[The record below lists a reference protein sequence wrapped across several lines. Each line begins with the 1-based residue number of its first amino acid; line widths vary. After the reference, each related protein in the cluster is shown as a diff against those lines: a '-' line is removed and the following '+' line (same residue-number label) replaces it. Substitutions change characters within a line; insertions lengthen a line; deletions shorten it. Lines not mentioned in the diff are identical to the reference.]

1 MKTYKLEKEIKL
13 YKMQFDD
20 MCQQIFQS
28 YIIDRLGIEID
39 SILFKIKYMV
49 KNKIDIHKIPK
60 LQKEFNTKGLELRKH
75 FALFLY
81 HFLTDIIQ
89 IHDPFH
95 LEDIKDVL
103 AANVNMDASYINFT
117 MVLISESKEYLEYVD
132 NKIEEGKVFNM
143 FPDQYMRFYTDSYND
158 GIAKAFPELF
168 ENKHQSIIGTGNDSD
183 VFVHNFT
190 FQVTEACSLSCFTE
204 DTKVFMADTTWKN
217 ISDVNIGDIVMGFTE
232 NPKDNNIRYI
242 MPSKVER
249 IYMNRTNE
257 IFSVR
262 SKDNKNDVLVT
273 GEHPFLTD
281 KGWKEVRYLTVD
293 DEVRRFESEEHTKVD
308 VSQYKQELIVY
319 NLETSTHTY
328 MANGYMVH
336 NCTYC
341 YQANKTPDKMDFST
355 AKGFIDNLLADKY
368 GYINKYNSPA
378 IILEFIGGEPLLEID
393 IIRQAYEYFLN
404 RCYELNH
411 PWFTMHRVSICS
423 NGLAY
428 FNDNVQDFFK
438 EYSHQISF
446 NISIDGNKELHDSC
460 RIQPNKEG
468 SYDIDMA
475 ALNHYNKHYNAERNS
490 KMTLAPTNIK
500 YLYDSV
506 IDFIKNGMTVIN
518 INCVFEE
525 GWNLKTAKEEY
536 FQLKK
541 LSDYIIDNDLHHL
554 YIAIYTDRQEDKMDE
569 SQDSNFCFRGDSA
582 ILTMSGNK
590 PIKELKVG
598 EIIYTAS
605 GTKHIVEKMNSYFSK
620 DNKIIYARG
629 TYPTHCTSDHKFFAK
644 KKIKD
649 RVYSEPNWF
658 RADELTTGD
667 LISLPK
673 LNIKDNKDNFL
684 TEDLAY
690 LLGVFLGDGHINKNY
705 VVFTV
710 GYDEDK
716 YYYNLLKQI
725 GFQFSSFRN
734 RTTMVYSINKNSS
747 DLANIFFN
755 LCSSCGHLAHNKHF
769 PKIIFESPENI
780 IRACIRG
787 YVYTD
792 GYSQLDE
799 YGNNLIKIN
808 SVSKWLMNDLMIL
821 LRSLNIP
828 STCYY
833 CKREGK
839 MKIEDR
845 IVNVKDRYEVY
856 YYPDKFYDDN
866 KYFKKENDMVWSRV
880 SRVEKD
886 ENEYE
891 VYCPTVGSLTYEKSE
906 HTLIVN
912 GVSAVNCGGSGS
924 MLSLRPNGEFY
935 PCIRYMPSSI
945 GCDKESIC
953 IGTLQD
959 GMIGREEESKILHIM
974 DRNTRRAQSNDI
986 CFECPIGNDCGNCSA
1001 LGMEVYGKLRKRTT
1015 FHCIMQFSEALANV
1029 YFWNRLNIK
1038 HPEFELGVR
1047 KNMVPNELAEKIVG
1061 KDALEELK
1069 LLEIKSMITVME

>member
-20 MCQQIFQS
+20 MCQQLFQS

-49 KNKIDIHKIPK
+49 KNKIDVHKIPK
-60 LQKEFNTKGLELRKH
+60 LQKEFNIKGLELRKH

-89 IHDPFH
+89 IHEPFH

-132 NKIEEGKVFNM
+132 NKIEEKKVFNM

-168 ENKHQSIIGTGNDSD
+168 ENKHQSVVGTGNDSD

-190 FQVTEACSLSCFTE
+190 FQVTEACSLSC
-204 DTKVFMADTTWKN
+204 
-217 ISDVNIGDIVMGFTE
+217 S
-232 NPKDNNIRYI
+232 
-242 MPSKVER
+242 
-249 IYMNRTNE
+249 
-257 IFSVR
+257 
-262 SKDNKNDVLVT
+262 
-273 GEHPFLTD
+273 
-281 KGWKEVRYLTVD
+281 
-293 DEVRRFESEEHTKVD
+293 
-308 VSQYKQELIVY
+308 
-319 NLETSTHTY
+319 
-328 MANGYMVH
+328 
-336 NCTYC
+336 YC

-355 AKGFIDNLLADKY
+355 AKGFIDNLVADKY

-393 IIRQAYEYFLN
+393 IIRQAYEYFLK
-404 RCYELNH
+404 RCYELDH

-525 GWNLKTAKEEY
+525 GWNLKTAREEY

-569 SQDSNFCFRGDSA
+569 SQDSNFCFRGDSS

-598 EIIYTAS
+598 EIIYTAN

-620 DNKIIYARG
+620 DNKIIYTRG

-649 RVYSEPNWF
+649 RIYSEPNWF

-690 LLGVFLGDGHINKNY
+690 LLGVFLGDGCINKNY

-716 YYYNLLKQI
+716 YYYNLLKQM
-725 GFQFSSFRN
+725 GFNFSTYRN
-734 RTTMVYSINKNSS
+734 RTSMVYSINKNSS

-780 IRACIRG
+780 IRSCLKG
-787 YVYTD
+787 YIDTD
-792 GYSQLDE
+792 GYRHITKHGE
-799 YGNNLIKIN
+799 NHVKVN

-828 STCYY
+828 SVCYY
-833 CKREGK
+833 DKRAGQ
-839 MKIEDR
+839 MQIEDR
-845 IVNVKDRYEVY
+845 IVNARDRYEVY
-856 YYPDKFYDDN
+856 YYPDNTYEEN
-866 KYFKKENDMVWSRV
+866 KYFIKENDMIWSRV

-891 VYCPTVGSLTYEKSE
+891 VYCPRVESLTYEKSE
-906 HTLIVN
+906 HTLIIN
-912 GVSAVNCGGSGS
+912 GLSARNCGGSGS

-1047 KNMVPNELAEKIVG
+1047 KNMVPNELAKKIIGEKE
-1061 KDALEELK
+1061 LEELK